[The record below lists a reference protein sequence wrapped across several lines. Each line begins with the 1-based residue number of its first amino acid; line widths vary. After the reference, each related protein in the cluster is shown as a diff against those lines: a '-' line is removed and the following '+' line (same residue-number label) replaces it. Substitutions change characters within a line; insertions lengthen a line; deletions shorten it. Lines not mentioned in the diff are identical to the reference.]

1 MLGTT
6 QIFSLIFDAILI
18 NAGVILAFLIRF
30 GGILPEA
37 NFEAYKMMCLPA
49 TLIIVLALYAF
60 GLQNWRKIDDIQN
73 NIFKAVSFG
82 TLVIMAVTYVRRDV
96 AASFPTSVFGI
107 SWIINILLLTSWR
120 VIAKEIYRPIKKVL
134 IVGTDNKGKAVA
146 TELNRHP
153 HSGYKLVGFIGEK
166 EMGSDL
172 ELGIEPSIHNS
183 RSDPILGG
191 YDDLIKVVEEKN
203 IDEVI
208 VTVPHTSNPKL
219 WDTILSY
226 EDKIRFKTIPDIY
239 EAVISKI
246 GSVQIEAVPLIE
258 LSIDPISGW
267 NRTIKRLVDIL
278 ISLLV
283 LILFLPLFPIII
295 ILIKLDSKGPVFY
308 RQERVGKDMGKY
320 NICKFRSMYI
330 GAENKTGPV
339 LATPNDMRITKLGRI
354 LRQWRL
360 DELPNLFSVLRG
372 HMSLVGPRPERP
384 KFVEEFERTI
394 PGYQLRFKVRPGI
407 TGLAQINAPYD
418 VPTQIKFLYD
428 ILYINNYTLF
438 LDFKIMLR
446 TLLVILRREG
456 AQ

>member
-1 MLGTT
+1 MLGLS
-6 QIFSLIFDAILI
+6 QSSSLIFDAILI
-18 NAGVILAFLIRF
+18 NGGIVLAFLIRF
-30 GGILPEA
+30 GGKLPET
-37 NFEAYKMMCLPA
+37 NFEAYKIMCLPF
-49 TLIIVLALYAF
+49 TLIILLALYAF
-60 GLQNWRKIDDIQN
+60 GLQNWRKLDDIQN
-73 NIFKAVSFG
+73 NIFKAISFG
-82 TLVIMAVTYVRRDV
+82 TLVIMAVTYVNRNI
-96 AASFPTSVFGI
+96 ATSFPTSVFGI
-107 SWIINILLLTSWR
+107 AWIINILLLTSWR
-120 VIAKEIYRPIKKVL
+120 VIAKEVYRPIKRIL
-134 IVGTDNKGKAVA
+134 IVGTNERGKAVA
-146 TELNRHP
+146 AEVNRHS
-153 HSGYKLVGFIGEK
+153 HSGYKLVGFIGE
-166 EMGSDL
+166 ENGVESY
-172 ELGIEPSIHNS
+172 
-183 RSDPILGG
+183 LGG

-208 VTVPHTSNPKL
+208 VTVPHTLNPKL

-239 EAVISKI
+239 EAMISKI
-246 GSVQIEAVPLIE
+246 GSIQLEAVPLIE
-258 LSIDPISGW
+258 LSINPISGW
-267 NRTIKRLVDIL
+267 NRNIKRLLDIL

-283 LILFLPLFPIII
+283 LILFLPLFPIIM

-308 RQERVGKDMGKY
+308 TQERTGKDEQKY
-320 NICKFRSMYI
+320 KICKFRSMYV
-330 GAENKTGPV
+330 GAEDKTGPV
-339 LATPNDMRITKLGRI
+339 LATPDDERITKFGRE

-360 DELPNLFSVLRG
+360 DELPNLFNVLRG

-384 KFVEEFERTI
+384 EFVAKFKKTI

-418 VPTQIKFLYD
+418 VPAQIKFLYD